1 MLVAFSFKAKPGM
14 EREFEHLLNN
24 PDSGRGFARA
34 MGATRNTLFL
44 NAGRMIRVVDIPE
57 GVKPTPMEELMEK
70 DPNVKAFLRKL
81 GSIIEDGFDP
91 DVPGSL
97 EAFNRRITF
106 PLAYDV
112 RL

>member
-1 MLVAFSFKAKPGM
+1 
-14 EREFEHLLNN
+14 
-24 PDSGRGFARA
+24 

-44 NAGRMIRVVDIPE
+44 KDGRMIRVVEIPE
-57 GVKPTPMEELMEK
+57 GAKPTPMEEIMEK

-81 GSIIEDGFDP
+81 GTIIEDGFDP
-91 DVPGSL
+91 DDPGSL

>member
-1 MLVAFSFKAKPGM
+1 MIAFTFRAKPGR
-14 EREFEHLLNN
+14 EREFEELINN
-24 PDSGRGFARA
+24 PESGRAFAKM

-44 NAGRMIRVVDIPE
+44 RDGRMIRVVEIPD
-57 GVKPTPMEELMEK
+57 GIRPVPMEEIMEK
-70 DPNVKAFLRKL
+70 DPNLKAFLRKL
-81 GSIIEDGFDP
+81 GSIIEGGFDP